1 MENSRLFGQIYS
13 EVRLSSTQLN
23 SACRVTL
30 FPIPL
35 VDGIQRDDICE
46 APLKISEVNKITDID
61 LQTMCTKMIMSL
73 DRRVVGPAA
82 TVEE

>member
-1 MENSRLFGQIYS
+1 MSRHPL
-13 EVRLSSTQLN
+13 
-23 SACRVTL
+23 TL
-30 FPIPL
+30 FPIPLVAQFPL

-61 LQTMCTKMIMSL
+61 LQSMCTKMIMSL

-82 TVEE
+82 TVEG

>member
-1 MENSRLFGQIYS
+1 MSRHPL
-13 EVRLSSTQLN
+13 
-23 SACRVTL
+23 TL
-30 FPIPL
+30 FPIPLIAQFPL

-61 LQTMCTKMIMSL
+61 LQSMCTKMIMSL

-82 TVEE
+82 TVEG

>member
-1 MENSRLFGQIYS
+1 MTEFDSVELRVSRHPL
-13 EVRLSSTQLN
+13 
-23 SACRVTL
+23 TL
-30 FPIPL
+30 FPIPLVAQFPL

-82 TVEE
+82 TVEG